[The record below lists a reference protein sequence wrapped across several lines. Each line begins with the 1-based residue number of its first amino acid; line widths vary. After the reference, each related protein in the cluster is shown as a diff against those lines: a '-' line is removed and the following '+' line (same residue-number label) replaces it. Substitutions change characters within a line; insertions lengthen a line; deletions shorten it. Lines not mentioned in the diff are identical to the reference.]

1 MTFLEYML
9 IPFIMEASIK
19 SLESFRFSIEL
30 LYATVSKNRNR
41 LSSRTD
47 MNSTRSQMNQMKQSS
62 LLLKVQLVR
71 LVMLVKIKVK
81 KVGLNL
87 FFFKT
92 PSPKFLPKFM
102 RLCPQ
107 DIQWSDPN
115 KHPGPEVSVL
125 NGISRPLV
133 PRPWLN
139 PVFLIVFYISF
150 KSWRK
155 KKRIKKTFT

>member
-81 KVGLNL
+81 KVG
-87 FFFKT
+87 F
-92 PSPKFLPKFM
+92 
-102 RLCPQ
+102 
-107 DIQWSDPN
+107 
-115 KHPGPEVSVL
+115 
-125 NGISRPLV
+125 
-133 PRPWLN
+133 
-139 PVFLIVFYISF
+139 
-150 KSWRK
+150 
-155 KKRIKKTFT
+155 

>member
-1 MTFLEYML
+1 MDQTFEIRHNHFFYSSIPHHKRDGQGERERERRTEMTFLEYML

-47 MNSTRSQMNQMKQSS
+47 MNSTRSQMNQTKQSS

-81 KVGLNL
+81 KVGLN
-87 FFFKT
+87 FFF
-92 PSPKFLPKFM
+92 FLNT
-102 RLCPQ
+102 LPQ
-107 DIQWSDPN
+107 IPT
-115 KHPGPEVSVL
+115 KVHEALPPGYTVE
-125 NGISRPLV
+125 
-133 PRPWLN
+133 
-139 PVFLIVFYISF
+139 
-150 KSWRK
+150 
-155 KKRIKKTFT
+155 

>member
-1 MTFLEYML
+1 MLLGTAVERNSKQGSQSPSSSRKSRESRWPDQWIRPLRSDIITSFTALSHITKEMDKERERERRTEMTFLEYML

-19 SLESFRFSIEL
+19 SLDSFRFSIEL

-81 KVGLNL
+81 KVG
-87 FFFKT
+87 F
-92 PSPKFLPKFM
+92 
-102 RLCPQ
+102 
-107 DIQWSDPN
+107 
-115 KHPGPEVSVL
+115 
-125 NGISRPLV
+125 
-133 PRPWLN
+133 
-139 PVFLIVFYISF
+139 
-150 KSWRK
+150 
-155 KKRIKKTFT
+155 

>member
-1 MTFLEYML
+1 MDQTFEIRHNHFFYSSIPHHKRDGQGERESERRTEMTFQEYML

-19 SLESFRFSIEL
+19 SLDSFRFSIEL

-81 KVGLNL
+81 KVGLNFI
-87 FFFKT
+87 FF
-92 PSPKFLPKFM
+92 
-102 RLCPQ
+102 
-107 DIQWSDPN
+107 
-115 KHPGPEVSVL
+115 
-125 NGISRPLV
+125 
-133 PRPWLN
+133 
-139 PVFLIVFYISF
+139 
-150 KSWRK
+150 
-155 KKRIKKTFT
+155 